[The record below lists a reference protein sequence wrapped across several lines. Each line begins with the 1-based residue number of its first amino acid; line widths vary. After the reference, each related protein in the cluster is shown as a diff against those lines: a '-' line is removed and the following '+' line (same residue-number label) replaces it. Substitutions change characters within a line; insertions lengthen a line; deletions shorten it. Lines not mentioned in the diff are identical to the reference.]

1 MSSIGSI
8 GSYASSLASSM
19 SGARPQRPDP
29 TKMADQL
36 FSQLDTKGQGYIE
49 KSDLQSA
56 FSQISGTTSSSTASS
71 STGSSASVDDVF
83 SQLDADSD
91 GKVTKDE
98 MSSSMKKLADELD
111 SQFNQMRMSGGM
123 GGMSGPGG
131 AGGPGGMPPPPL
143 PGGDEGLS
151 KDELTNQ
158 LSEIG
163 SSDSKRS
170 DLMSKVVNNFDAADT
185 DGNGKVSFQ
194 EAMAYDQ
201 QSRTS
206 STTSSS
212 NTSAAAASSESTR
225 SSSSTSNDLAIMK
238 RIMDLMQAY
247 GSSDASGV
255 SGANATSG
263 LLSTLSVSV

>member
-1 MSSIGSI
+1 
-8 GSYASSLASSM
+8 M

-29 TKMADQL
+29 TKMANQL
-36 FSQLDTKGQGYIE
+36 FAQLDSKGQGFIE

-71 STGSSASVDDVF
+71 ATGSSASVDDVF

-123 GGMSGPGG
+123 GGMSG
-131 AGGPGGMPPPPL
+131 AGGPGGMPPPPP

-151 KDELTNQ
+151 KDELTHQ

-201 QSRTS
+201 QSRTG
-206 STTSSS
+206 STTSSD

-225 SSSSTSNDLAIMK
+225 SRSSTSNDLAIMK

>member
-8 GSYASSLASSM
+8 GSSLASSM

-29 TKMADQL
+29 TKMANQL
-36 FSQLDTKGQGYIE
+36 FAQLDSKGQGFIE

-56 FSQISGTTSSSTASS
+56 FSQISGTISSSIASS
-71 STGSSASVDDVF
+71 ATGSSASVDDVF
-83 SQLDADSD
+83 SQLDADD
-91 GKVTKDE
+91 NGKVTKDE

-131 AGGPGGMPPPPL
+131 AGGPGGMPPPPP

-151 KDELTNQ
+151 KDELTHQ

-201 QSRTS
+201 QSSTG
-206 STTSSS
+206 STTSSD

-247 GSSDASGV
+247 GSSDASGTNV
-255 SGANATSG
+255 TSG

>member
-1 MSSIGSI
+1 MSSI

-36 FSQLDTKGQGYIE
+36 FAQLDSKGQGFIE

-71 STGSSASVDDVF
+71 ATGSSASVDDVF

-123 GGMSGPGG
+123 GATS
-131 AGGPGGMPPPPL
+131 GPGGMPPPPP

-185 DGNGKVSFQ
+185 DGNG
-194 EAMAYDQ
+194 
-201 QSRTS
+201 
-206 STTSSS
+206 
-212 NTSAAAASSESTR
+212 
-225 SSSSTSNDLAIMK
+225 
-238 RIMDLMQAY
+238 
-247 GSSDASGV
+247 
-255 SGANATSG
+255 
-263 LLSTLSVSV
+263 